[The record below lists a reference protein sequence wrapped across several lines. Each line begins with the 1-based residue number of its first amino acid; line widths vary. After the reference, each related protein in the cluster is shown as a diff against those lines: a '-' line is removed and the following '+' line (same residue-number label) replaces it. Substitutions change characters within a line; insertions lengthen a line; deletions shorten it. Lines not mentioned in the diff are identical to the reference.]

1 MYPPSLIIIKP
12 VIESEIKP
20 SQIALSASR
29 VLSGRMLRLA
39 ALSLPLLVLSACGKP
54 DAAATAGGK
63 MPPPEVNV
71 VTVQARN
78 LAMNF
83 EYVGQT
89 AGSRET
95 EVRARISGILENRL
109 YEEGARVKAGTVL
122 FQIDPGTYQT
132 QLASVEAAAG
142 VSEAK
147 LNQAKREFAR
157 LTPLVAEKAIS
168 QKEFDDAKSSVE
180 TAEASYKQARAQ
192 VNEARLNLG
201 YTKVVAPIDGVTG
214 IASKSNGSLVTP
226 TDSLLTTIVQTDP
239 VYVNF
244 SVPEADFLKMSK
256 EVNTGKLALPGKRA
270 SNGSLAFEV
279 KLKLADGSVFPLN
292 GKMNFVSER
301 VNPATGGFDARA
313 QVVNLDGAL
322 RPGQFVRVI
331 LSGATRTAAMAVPQ
345 RAVIDGPMG
354 KMVFVVTP
362 DNKLAPKPVELDG
375 WSNGEWIVT
384 KGLQS
389 GDRVLVDGFIKAH
402 NPGMTVTPVALVVKA
417 ADPAGQNLPASTPAS
432 TPVSNPVAS
441 PVAGAAPNN
450 KPATASAAA
459 SQSSQAAH

>member
-1 MYPPSLIIIKP
+1 MRASSNIPSPRTSFTHNAAHFSLY
-12 VIESEIKP
+12 
-20 SQIALSASR
+20 R
-29 VLSGRMLRLA
+29 VLGVASI
-39 ALSLPLLVLSACGKP
+39 SLPLLLLSACGKQ
-54 DAAATAGGK
+54 DGAANAAAGN
-63 MPPPEVNV
+63 MPPPEVNI

-89 AGSRET
+89 AGSSET
-95 EVRARISGILENRL
+95 EVRARISGILESRL
-109 YEEGARVKAGTVL
+109 YEEGSKVKAGAVL

-132 QLASVEAAAG
+132 QLASAEAAAG

-157 LTPLVAEKAIS
+157 LAPLVAEKAIS
-168 QKEFDDAKSSVE
+168 QKEFDDAKSVLES
-180 TAEASYKQARAQ
+180 AEAGYKQVRAQ
-192 VNEARLNLG
+192 VNEAKLNLG
-201 YTKVVAPIDGVTG
+201 YTKVVAPISGVTG

-226 TDSLLTTIVQTDP
+226 ADSLLTTIVQTDP

-244 SVPEADFLKMSK
+244 SIPETDFLKVSQ
-256 EVNTGKLALPGKRA
+256 ELGSGKLALPGKRA
-270 SNGSLAFEV
+270 NNGSLAFDV
-279 KLKLADGSVFPLN
+279 KLKLADGSVYPTN

-313 QVVNLDGAL
+313 QIPNPDGNL
-322 RPGQFVRVI
+322 RPGQFVRV
-331 LSGATRTAAMAVPQ
+331 LLNGATRTAATAVPQ

-354 KMVFVVTP
+354 KMVFTVSP
-362 DNKLAPKPVELDG
+362 DNKLAPRPVELDG

-402 NPGMTVTPVALVVKA
+402 TPGMTVTPVTLVVKA
-417 ADPAGQNLPASTPAS
+417 GQGAEAT
-432 TPVSNPVAS
+432 
-441 PVAGAAPNN
+441 AGAPAAPATSNN
-450 KPATASAAA
+450 KPAVDAVSPK
-459 SQSSQAAH
+459 AAH

>member
-1 MYPPSLIIIKP
+1 MRASSNIPSPRTSFTHNAAHFSLY
-12 VIESEIKP
+12 
-20 SQIALSASR
+20 R
-29 VLSGRMLRLA
+29 VLGVASI
-39 ALSLPLLVLSACGKP
+39 SLPLLLLSACGKQGG
-54 DAAATAGGK
+54 AANAAPGN
-63 MPPPEVNV
+63 MPPPEVNI

-89 AGSRET
+89 AGSSET
-95 EVRARISGILENRL
+95 EVRARISGILESRL
-109 YEEGARVKAGTVL
+109 YEEGSKVKAGAVL

-132 QLASVEAAAG
+132 QLASAEAAAG

-157 LTPLVAEKAIS
+157 LAPLVAEKAIS
-168 QKEFDDAKSSVE
+168 QKEFDDAKSVLES
-180 TAEASYKQARAQ
+180 AEAGYKQVRAQ
-192 VNEARLNLG
+192 VNEAKLNLG
-201 YTKVVAPIDGVTG
+201 YTKVVAPISGVTG

-226 TDSLLTTIVQTDP
+226 ADSLLTTIVQTDP

-244 SVPEADFLKMSK
+244 SIPETDFLKVSQ
-256 EVNTGKLALPGKRA
+256 ELGSGKLALPGKRA
-270 SNGSLAFEV
+270 NNGSLAFDV
-279 KLKLADGSVFPLN
+279 KLKLADGSVYPTN

-313 QVVNLDGAL
+313 QIPNPDGNL
-322 RPGQFVRVI
+322 RPGQFVRV
-331 LSGATRTAAMAVPQ
+331 LLNGATRTAATAVPQ

-354 KMVFVVTP
+354 KMVFTVSP
-362 DNKLAPKPVELDG
+362 DNKLAPRPVELDG

-402 NPGMTVTPVALVVKA
+402 TPGMTVTPVTLVVKA
-417 ADPAGQNLPASTPAS
+417 GQGAEVT
-432 TPVSNPVAS
+432 
-441 PVAGAAPNN
+441 AGAPAAPATSNN
-450 KPATASAAA
+450 KPAVDAA
-459 SQSSQAAH
+459 SPKAAH

>member
-1 MYPPSLIIIKP
+1 MRASSNIPSPRTSFTHNAAHFSLY
-12 VIESEIKP
+12 
-20 SQIALSASR
+20 R
-29 VLSGRMLRLA
+29 VLGVASI
-39 ALSLPLLVLSACGKP
+39 SLPLLLLSACGKQ
-54 DAAATAGGK
+54 DGAANAAPGN
-63 MPPPEVNV
+63 MPPPEVNI

-89 AGSRET
+89 AGSSET
-95 EVRARISGILENRL
+95 EVRARISGILESRL
-109 YEEGARVKAGTVL
+109 YEEGSKVKAGAVL

-132 QLASVEAAAG
+132 QLASAEAAAG

-157 LTPLVAEKAIS
+157 LAPLVAEKAIS
-168 QKEFDDAKSSVE
+168 QKEFDDAKSVLES
-180 TAEASYKQARAQ
+180 AEAGYKQVRAQ
-192 VNEARLNLG
+192 VNEAKLNLG
-201 YTKVVAPIDGVTG
+201 YTKVVAPISGVTG

-226 TDSLLTTIVQTDP
+226 ADSLLTTIVQTDP

-244 SVPEADFLKMSK
+244 SIPETDFLKVSQ
-256 EVNTGKLALPGKRA
+256 ELGSGKLALPGKRA
-270 SNGSLAFEV
+270 NNGSLAFDV
-279 KLKLADGSVFPLN
+279 KLKLADGSVYPTN

-313 QVVNLDGAL
+313 QIPNPDGNL
-322 RPGQFVRVI
+322 RPGQFVRV
-331 LSGATRTAAMAVPQ
+331 LLNGATRTAATAVPQ

-354 KMVFVVTP
+354 KMVFTVSP
-362 DNKLAPKPVELDG
+362 DNKLAPRPVELDG

-402 NPGMTVTPVALVVKA
+402 TPGMTVTPVTLVVKA
-417 ADPAGQNLPASTPAS
+417 GQGAEVT
-432 TPVSNPVAS
+432 
-441 PVAGAAPNN
+441 AGAPAAPATSNN
-450 KPATASAAA
+450 KPAVDAA
-459 SQSSQAAH
+459 SPKAAH